1 MGIPATFESAVEIA
15 APIELVFGF
24 HLDTRNARLISPAGT
39 TVVDVK
45 GVFPVRQGSVVTMR
59 LRLRQRPIPLASTW
73 RVRIDALERPTL
85 IVDVAERSPFAHW
98 RHEHAFASLG
108 DDRTLMT
115 DRVTYRLPLGLL
127 GRLANRLV
135 VRRQLARTFAERQRL
150 TRSVLE
156 ERAGRARAA
165 S

>member
-1 MGIPATFESAVEIA
+1 MAVTSTFQGALEIA
-15 APIELVFGF
+15 APIEQVFGF

-39 TVVDVK
+39 TVVDVE
-45 GVFPVRQGSVVTMR
+45 GLFPVRKGSIVTM
-59 LRLRQRPIPLASTW
+59 RLRQRPIPLTSTW

-85 IVDVAERSPFAHW
+85 IVDVAERSPFASW
-98 RHEHAFASLG
+98 RHEHVFEAL
-108 DDRTLMT
+108 DENRTLMT
-115 DRVTYRLPLGLL
+115 DRVSYRLPLGPL

-135 VRRQLARTFAERQRL
+135 VRRQLARTFEERHRL

>member
-1 MGIPATFESAVEIA
+1 MGTPSTYESAVEIA

-39 TVVDVK
+39 TVVDVS
-45 GVFPVRQGSVVTMR
+45 GIFPVRQGSVVTMR
-59 LRLRQRPIPLASTW
+59 LRQRPAPFATTW
-73 RVRIDALERPTL
+73 RVRIDALEKPTL
-85 IVDVAERSPFAHW
+85 IVDVAERSPFASW
-98 RHEHAFASLG
+98 RHEHVFASLD

-115 DRVTYRLPLGLL
+115 DRVTYRLPLGPL
-127 GRLANRLV
+127 GSLANRLV
-135 VRRQLARTFAERQRL
+135 VRRQLAHTFAERHRL

-156 ERAGRARAA
+156 ERAGKARAA